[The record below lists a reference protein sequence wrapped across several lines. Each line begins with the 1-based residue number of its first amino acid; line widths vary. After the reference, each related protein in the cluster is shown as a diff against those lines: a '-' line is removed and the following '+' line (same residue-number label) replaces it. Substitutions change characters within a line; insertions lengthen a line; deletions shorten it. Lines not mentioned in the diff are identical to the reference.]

1 MLSAVSEISRHKC
14 LIYDG
19 HPSEQL
25 PVIVP
30 LLEDG
35 LRANERCLYL
45 GEPMMIAMV
54 QNALAAR
61 EVDVAAHIGR
71 GALVFSSDRPPED
84 QPFDPG
90 GMVGMLVDMIDE
102 AVEDGFAGLCAT
114 GDMRWELGRDENF
127 DRVHEYE
134 ALLERVFREKPLRGI
149 CQYHRGT
156 VPAKALDA
164 AVRAHRS
171 LYIDGWL
178 NRDNLFYVPPE
189 LLLHE
194 YKDGSQLGEW
204 MCQQLIRIMQAERL
218 RDQAIDAL
226 RESESTQ
233 RRLAEELADNNR
245 LLEQR
250 VLERTR
256 DLHEANKELEAF
268 AYSVSHDLRAPVS
281 YIDGFTNILAGDYG
295 DALGVTGLSYV
306 TKVRDASKRMNAL
319 IEGMLAVGRVGRRE
333 LVMQPV
339 DLTLLASYVLGE
351 LRQSDPGRK
360 IEILIDPD
368 MGALGDETLLQ
379 AALQNLLANAWKFT
393 GKRDVARIE
402 FRAGDVLNGY
412 RSFWVSDN
420 GAGFDPVTSAGKLFG
435 LFQRLHA
442 EQDFQGTGVGLAT
455 VDRIVRRHGGRL
467 WAEGAP
473 DRGATFHFTL
483 PAIPGG
489 F

>member
-35 LRANERCLYL
+35 LSANERCLYL
-45 GEPMMIAMV
+45 GDPMMIAMV

-61 EVDVAAHIGR
+61 KIDVAGEIAR

-84 QPFDPG
+84 QPFEPG
-90 GMVGMLVDMIDE
+90 AMVGMLVGMIDE

-127 DRVHEYE
+127 DRLHEYE
-134 ALLERVFREKPLRGI
+134 ALLEQVFRSKPLRGI

-156 VPAKALDA
+156 VPTKALDA

-218 RDQAIDAL
+218 RDQAVDAL
-226 RESESTQ
+226 RESEATQ
-233 RRLAEELADNNR
+233 RRLAEELADTNR
-245 LLEQR
+245 HLEQR

-295 DALGVTGLSYV
+295 HALGATGLSYV

-333 LVMQPV
+333 LVMRPV
-339 DLTLLASYVLGE
+339 DLTLLATYVLGE
-351 LRQSDPGRK
+351 LRQSNPGRK
-360 IEILIDPD
+360 IEILIDSD
-368 MGALGDETLLQ
+368 MQVLGDETLLQ
-379 AALQNLLANAWKFT
+379 AAMQNLLANAWKFT
-393 GKRDVARIE
+393 GKRDVASIE
-402 FRAGDVLNGY
+402 VRAGAVEDGY
-412 RSFWVSDN
+412 RSFRVADN
-420 GAGFDPVTSAGKLFG
+420 GVGFDPATSAQKLFG

-442 EQDFQGTGVGLAT
+442 EEEFKGTGVGLAT
-455 VDRIVRRHGGRL
+455 VDRIVRRHGGRV
-467 WAEGAP
+467 WADAAP
-473 DRGATFHFTL
+473 HRGATFHFTL
-483 PAIPGG
+483 PVAG
-489 F
+489 

>member
-1 MLSAVSEISRHKC
+1 MVSAVSDVSRHKC

-30 LLEDG
+30 LLEDALG
-35 LRANERCLYL
+35 ANERCLYL
-45 GEPMMIAMV
+45 GDPMMIAMV

-61 EVDVAAHIGR
+61 DVDVPAEIAR
-71 GALVFSSDRPPED
+71 GALVFSSDRPPENE
-84 QPFDPG
+84 PFDPAAL
-90 GMVGMLVDMIDE
+90 VGMLVEMIDE
-102 AVEDGFAGLCAT
+102 AVRDGFAGLCAT
-114 GDMRWELGRDENF
+114 GDMRWEIGRDENF

-134 ALLERVFREKPLRGI
+134 AMLDQVFRWKPLRGI
-149 CQYHRGT
+149 CQYHRAT
-156 VPAKALDA
+156 VPKKALDA

-178 NRDNLFYVPPE
+178 NRDNLFYLPPE

-194 YKDGSQLGEW
+194 NEEGSQLGEW
-204 MCQQLIRIMQAERL
+204 MCQQLIRTMQAERL

-226 RESESTQ
+226 RESEATQ
-233 RRLAEELADNNR
+233 RRLAEELAGTNS

-281 YIDGFTNILAGDYG
+281 AIDGFTSILAGDYG
-295 DALGVTGLSYV
+295 DALGATGLSYV
-306 TKVRDASKRMNAL
+306 TRVRDASKRMNAL

-333 LVMQPV
+333 LVMQPI
-339 DLTLLASYVLGE
+339 DLTLLATYVVGE
-351 LRQSDPGRK
+351 LRQSNPGRK
-360 IEILIDPD
+360 VEIRIDPD
-368 MGALGDETLLQ
+368 MRALGDETLLQ
-379 AALQNLLANAWKFT
+379 AALHNLLANAWKFT
-393 GKRDVARIE
+393 AKRDVARIE
-402 FRAGDVLNGY
+402 VRAGAVENGY
-412 RSFWVSDN
+412 RSFRVSDN
-420 GAGFDPVTSAGKLFG
+420 GAGFDPQTSAPKLFR
-435 LFQRLHA
+435 LFQRLHPDR
-442 EQDFQGTGVGLAT
+442 DFKGTGVGLAT
-455 VDRIVRRHGGRL
+455 VDRIVRRHGGRV

-483 PAIPGG
+483 PMSPEHL
-489 F
+489 